1 MILLIKS
8 KRKINKKNC
17 LYIEFVIYCLFLIYV
32 LFINK
37 NFRNNF
43 QMVNLKP
50 FVTIQRYIKA
60 VQYNYINPSIAFINL
75 IANLILFVPMGF
87 FLLILFEDK
96 IKNIFVFSSLNFLII
111 VSIEYIQYI
120 TSTGSADIDDIILNM
135 IGIFFSYIFMK
146 NKKIKKFLLNKLL
159 I

>member
-111 VSIEYIQYI
+111 VSI
-120 TSTGSADIDDIILNM
+120 
-135 IGIFFSYIFMK
+135 
-146 NKKIKKFLLNKLL
+146 
-159 I
+159 